1 MLNPKVVKTLSLITQ
16 LGISMLCPIMMMLFL
31 GVWLEDRFGLYLV
44 LPFLLLGIAAG
55 FRNCY
60 ILIKSALGVWK
71 KKEQEQNHEK
81 ADQ

>member
-31 GVWLEDRFGLYLV
+31 GVWLEERFGLHFV
-44 LPFLLLGIAAG
+44 LPLLVLGIAAG

-71 KKEQEQNHEK
+71 KKEQGQAYEK